1 MILKPMGPL
10 VIILKKLSFKI
21 KTAQGAPIDLQ
32 NVHVDVSVDNG
43 LIHVLTDVMS
53 PPSST
58 IYEWITNHGSFSKLK
73 EAIDEAGL
81 HEQFDSRWIFKSYT
95 QC

>member
-21 KTAQGAPIDLQ
+21 KTAQGAPIDLG
-32 NVHVDVSVDNG
+32 NLDVKVDNG
-43 LIHVLTDVMS
+43 LIHVLTAVMS
-53 PPSST
+53 PPLHT
-58 IYEWITNHGSFSKLK
+58 IYGWLENNTEFSQLK
-73 EAIDEAGL
+73 EAIDKAGL
-81 HEQFDSRWIFKSYT
+81 HEQFDSRWILKSYT